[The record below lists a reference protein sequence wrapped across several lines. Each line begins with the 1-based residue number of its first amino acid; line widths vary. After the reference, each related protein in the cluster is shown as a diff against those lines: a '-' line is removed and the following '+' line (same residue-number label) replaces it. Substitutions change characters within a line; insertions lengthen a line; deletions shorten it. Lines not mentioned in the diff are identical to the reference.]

1 LGTSYF
7 VLVNILVIGSG
18 GREHAL
24 SWKLSQSSKVETVF
38 TAPGNGGTENNIPID
53 VNDLDGL
60 AEFAQKNNCFTVVG
74 PEDPLAA
81 GIVDK
86 FNELDL
92 KVFGP
97 SQAAA
102 QLESSKIWAKNF
114 MKRNN
119 IPTAR
124 FEIFD
129 DPQKAEEHVKS
140 IDYNVVVKAD
150 GLAAGKGVIVCNSDD
165 EAISAIQ
172 TILVKKTFGDAG
184 NKIIIEERIDGIE
197 ASYIALS
204 DGNIALPM
212 ASSQDHKRIFDDDK
226 GPNTG
231 GMGAYSP
238 TPIVTDILAK
248 KIQEEVIEKTIHAM
262 KNEGIS
268 FKGFLY
274 AGIMIKDD
282 VPYVLEYN
290 VRMGDPECQPIT
302 MRMNFDLYDYFVA
315 SVDGTLSSMPS
326 LSWKDQFAVCVV
338 LASNG
343 YPGSY
348 PTNDEITGFDSI
360 SNDTN
365 VFHAGTKKS
374 DGKIFSNGGRVLG
387 VTSLGDSLASAIS
400 SAYSAIEKI
409 VWSSKYCRK
418 DIGKK
423 GLSYFWVWNIL
434 SSVIIQFMFMSCSDF
449 GIFLIICFSNT
460 SEIVIVSFF
469 AKNLS

>member
-1 LGTSYF
+1 M
-7 VLVNILVIGSG
+7 VNVLVIGSG

-38 TAPGNGGTENNIPID
+38 TAPGNGGTENNIPLD
-53 VNDLDGL
+53 VDDLDGL
-60 AEFAQKNNCFTVVG
+60 AKFAQENNCFTVVG

-86 FNELDL
+86 FKELNL

-97 SQAAA
+97 SKKAS

-129 DPQKAEEHVKS
+129 DPQKAQKYVES
-140 IDYNVVVKAD
+140 LDYDVVVKAD
-150 GLAAGKGVIVCNSDD
+150 GLAAGKGVIVCNSTD

-184 NKIIIEERIDGIE
+184 DKIIIEERIDGIE

-204 DGNIALPM
+204 DGNVALPM
-212 ASSQDHKRIFDDDK
+212 ASSQDHKRVFDNDK

-238 TPIVTDILAK
+238 TPVITDVLAQ
-248 KIQEEVIEKTIHAM
+248 KIQKEVIEKTIHAM

-268 FKGFLY
+268 FTGFLY
-274 AGIMIKDD
+274 AGIMLKDGI
-282 VPYVLEYN
+282 PYVLEYN

-302 MRMNFDLYDYFVA
+302 MRMNFDLYDYFIA
-315 SVDGTLSSMPS
+315 SVDGTLSSMPL
-326 LSWKDQFAVCVV
+326 LSWKEQFSVCVV

-360 SNDTN
+360 PNGTN
-365 VFHAGTKKS
+365 VFHAGTKNS
-374 DGKIFSNGGRVLG
+374 DGKILSNGGRVLG
-387 VTSLGDSLASAIS
+387 VTSLGDSLESAIKN
-400 SAYSAIEKI
+400 AYLAIEKI
-409 VWSSKYCRK
+409 NWSNKFCRT

-423 GLSYFWVWNIL
+423 GLSYF
-434 SSVIIQFMFMSCSDF
+434 
-449 GIFLIICFSNT
+449 
-460 SEIVIVSFF
+460 
-469 AKNLS
+469 